1 MKVKVIEMFW
11 DKYNTETLH
20 KVNDVLDNI
29 TKERYSEIKELVEII
44 EIKKE
49 EENSK
54 KERKNLLEEC

>member
-11 DKYNTETLH
+11 DKYNPETLH
-20 KVNDVLDNI
+20 KVNDVLENV

-49 EENSK
+49 ENSK